1 MRSLPNY
8 MINYINLMNEESE
21 ITRSETGNKIDGMNT
36 FTKYFLGVTALVIVV
51 FFSWYFFSIIV
62 YVLVAAV
69 ISFIGKPIID
79 LLGKIRI
86 KGHQLPRGLKAGITL
101 LCLWALFILFFTA
114 IIPLAMREFQS
125 LGNVSVTN
133 IVSELEVPIEDAGNF
148 LKHYGLIDEN
158 EDMQGYITDRLSSV
172 VNVTKVKTLFGTVA
186 GTLSDLFVALFSI
199 TFISFFF
206 LKDSKLFSGMVL
218 AIIPYRYEEQARSA
232 LDSIQK
238 LLIRYFVGLLFEVF
252 GVMALNTIGLSIVGL
267 GFSNAI
273 VIGLITGILNVIPYI
288 GPLIGVIFGL
298 SVGVVLNLD
307 MEFYHQ
313 LLPLLIYMTIALLFT
328 QLIDN
333 IVFQPCIYGN
343 SVHAHPLEIFLVILM
358 AGSIAGIPGMIL
370 AIPSYTVLRVILKEF
385 FNKYK
390 LVKKLTQSLN
400 E

>member
-1 MRSLPNY
+1 
-8 MINYINLMNEESE
+8 MNKENE
-21 ITRSETGNKIDGMNT
+21 TARMETGNKTGGMNT
-36 FTKYFLGVTALVIVV
+36 FTKYFLGFAALVVVV
-51 FFSWYFFSIIV
+51 FFSWYFFKIIV

-79 LLGKIRI
+79 LLGKVEI
-86 KGHQLPRGLKAGITL
+86 KGHQLPRAIKSAVTL
-101 LCLWALFILFFTA
+101 ICLWALFILFFST

-125 LGNVSVTN
+125 LGNVNVTS
-133 IVSELEVPIEDAGNF
+133 IVDELEAPIDDAGRF
-148 LKHYGLIDEN
+148 LKHYGLIDED
-158 EDMQGYITDRLSSV
+158 EDVQAYITDSLGSLM
-172 VNVTKVKTLFGTVA
+172 NVAKVKTLFGTVA

-206 LKDSKLFSGMVL
+206 LKDSRLFSGMVL
-218 AIIPYRYEEQARSA
+218 AIIPYRYEEQARNA
-232 LDSIQK
+232 LESIQK
-238 LLIRYFVGLLFEVF
+238 LLIRYFVGLLLEVL
-252 GVMALNTIGLSIVGL
+252 GVMTLNTIGLSIVGL

-273 VIGLITGILNVIPYI
+273 VIGLITGVLNVIPYI
-288 GPLIGVIFGL
+288 GPLIGVIFSL
-298 SVGVVLNLD
+298 AVGVVLHLD
-307 MEFYHQ
+307 LDFYHQ
-313 LLPLLIYMTIALLFT
+313 LLPLLVYMTIALLLT

-333 IVFQPCIYGN
+333 VVFQPFIYGN

-390 LVKKLTQSLN
+390 LVKKLTQSLS

>member
-1 MRSLPNY
+1 
-8 MINYINLMNEESE
+8 MNKEKD
-21 ITRSETGNKIDGMNT
+21 IQNKAFPRLAAMNT
-36 FTKYFLGVTALVIVV
+36 FTKYFLGFIAVAIVV

-79 LLGKIRI
+79 LLGRIKIR
-86 KGHQLPRGLKAGITL
+86 GCYLPGALKAALTL
-101 LCLWALFILFFTA
+101 VCLCTVFIVFFGTV
-114 IIPLAMREFQS
+114 IPLAVREFQS
-125 LGNVSVTN
+125 LGDVSVSSVVTK
-133 IVSELEVPIEDAGNF
+133 LDGPIEDAGYY
-148 LKHYGLIDEN
+148 LKYFGILHEDE
-158 EDMQGYITDRLSSV
+158 DVRTYVADSLGSV
-172 VNVTKVKTLFGTVA
+172 VNVDKMKMWFGTLA
-186 GTLSDLFVALFSI
+186 GTLSDIFVALFSI

-206 LKDSKLFSGMVL
+206 LKDSRLFSVMVMAL
-218 AIIPYRYEEQARSA
+218 IPSKFEEQARNA

-238 LLIRYFVGLLFEVF
+238 LLVRYFVGLLLEVL
-252 GVMALNTIGLSIVGL
+252 GVMTINTIGLTIVGL
-267 GFSNAI
+267 NFSNAV

-307 MEFYHQ
+307 MEFYQ
-313 LLPLLIYMTIALLFT
+313 QMLPLLIYMTIVFLLT

-333 IVFQPCIYGN
+333 VIFQPYIYGN

-370 AIPSYTVLRVILKEF
+370 AIPSYTVLRVILREF

-390 LVKKLTQSLN
+390 LVKRLTQGLN

>member
-1 MRSLPNY
+1 
-8 MINYINLMNEESE
+8 MNEENN
-21 ITRSETGNKIDGMNT
+21 INPIETGNKFGGMNT
-36 FTKYFLGVTALVIVV
+36 FTKYFLGVAAVLVVV

-101 LCLWALFILFFTA
+101 LCLWALFILFFST

-133 IVSELEVPIEDAGNF
+133 IVSELETPIEDAGNF
-148 LKHYGLIDEN
+148 LKRYGLIEEN
-158 EDMQGYITDRLSSV
+158 VNMQDYITERLSSV
-172 VNVTKVKTLFGTVA
+172 INITKVKTLFGTVA

-206 LKDSKLFSGMVL
+206 LKDSRLFSGMVL
-218 AIIPYRYEEQARSA
+218 AIIPSRYEEQARNA

-238 LLIRYFVGLLFEVF
+238 LLIRYFVGLLFEVL
-252 GVMALNTIGLSIVGL
+252 GVMTLNTIGLSIVGL

-273 VIGLITGILNVIPYI
+273 VIGLITGVLNVIPYI

-307 MEFYHQ
+307 MEFYQQ
-313 LLPLLIYMTIALLFT
+313 LLPLLIYMTVALLLT

-333 IVFQPCIYGN
+333 VVFQPCIYGN

-358 AGSIAGIPGMIL
+358 AGSLAGIPGMIL